1 MDEPMA
7 IHRLNGLAS
16 DYAGPPPL
24 QGNVPMA
31 HVARS
36 SEVPPPGYIRII
48 GGLTVVIGAMLFIWL
63 PSVGTAWIAGAVGAA
78 TIIGGI
84 GLISGRR
91 WAWPFVVVTALPL
104 LSVAVVFFLPRRYT
118 DPFDLVHP
126 WGVPF
131 LIVGCLLL
139 FASMTPATRR
149 WLRGRPA
156 HRSRRRGVSS

>member
-1 MDEPMA
+1 
-7 IHRLNGLAS
+7 
-16 DYAGPPPL
+16 
-24 QGNVPMA
+24 MA

-36 SEVPPPGYIRII
+36 SEVPPPGYIRVI
-48 GGLTVVIGAMLFIWL
+48 GGLAVVIGAMLFIWL
-63 PSVGTAWIAGAVGAA
+63 PYVGTPWIARAVGAA
-78 TIIGGI
+78 TIVGGI

-104 LSVAVVFFLPRRYT
+104 FYVAVVFFLPRRYT

-139 FASMTPATRR
+139 LASMTPSTRR
-149 WLRGRPA
+149 WLKGGRPTGQ
-156 HRSRRRGVSS
+156 RRRGVSS